1 MPDLPLPDPLLPDLP
16 EDDESH
22 EPHELE
28 EQGFPQSPLE
38 DEDPPLLPDVPLPL
52 LPDLPLPEPLFP
64 LLPEEDESSDL
75 PHPQSGE
82 EDDDDDHPPETSCV
96 EAEAAIRNRETFILY

>member
-1 MPDLPLPDPLLPDLP
+1 LPDLPLPDPLLPDLP

-38 DEDPPLLPDVPLPL
+38 LPDPLFPDLPDPDPL
-52 LPDLPLPEPLFP
+52 LPDLPEPDPLPHQSSLELEDPQPKRRVSSVRRRPDLP
-64 LLPEEDESSDL
+64 LLPEDELEHGL
-75 PHPQSGE
+75 PMKIEHNM
-82 EDDDDDHPPETSCV
+82 V
-96 EAEAAIRNRETFILY
+96 